1 MDPKKN
7 PRPLMAAVASQ
18 QAVIQRQA
26 AELAALRKAVETIA
40 HYAGLTKKIADV
52 IKVAD
57 ERNPASPVP
66 DPADEAPVQSSSDAV
81 TPLASD
87 DPRNLGIVPGA
98 NDGLAA
104 ETTTTALTPG
114 ADIDTKPFNQLLDVT
129 APVAGTKDHVPD
141 EQTRIEVDVRVGDPD
156 NPEKAFPLIGEF
168 DNEPSTGANDAD
180 LRAGASRTRT
190 LASLKL
196 AKLRVAAGLAE
207 GDEIEV
213 AGQIEAEASLTD
225 AAIQQEI
232 NILSN
237 VQKAAVKRTAA
248 LKPGTIKPR
257 TAGVQRTVPSLS
269 QEPSF
274 QRTASEVPVQAE
286 VEDSDLFLDF

>member
-26 AELAALRKAVETIA
+26 AEIAALRKAVETIA
-40 HYAGLTKKIADV
+40 HYAALSKRIAEV
-52 IKVAD
+52 IKTAD

-81 TPLASD
+81 APHASD
-87 DPRNLGIVPGA
+87 DPRNLGATPGA

-114 ADIDTKPFNQLLDVT
+114 ADIPTEPFNQLLDVT

-168 DNEPSTGANDAD
+168 EGEPSTGASDPD

-190 LASLKL
+190 FASLKL
-196 AKLRVAAGLAE
+196 AKLRVAAGLAD

-213 AGQIEAEASLTD
+213 AGQIEAEAALTD
-225 AAIQQEI
+225 DAIAAEI
-232 NILSN
+232 RTLEAVS
-237 VQKAAVKRTAA
+237 KAAVRRTAA
-248 LKPGTIKPR
+248 AKAVRPR

-274 QRTASEVPVQAE
+274 QRTASEVPVHAE
-286 VEDSDLFLDF
+286 VEDSDIFLDF